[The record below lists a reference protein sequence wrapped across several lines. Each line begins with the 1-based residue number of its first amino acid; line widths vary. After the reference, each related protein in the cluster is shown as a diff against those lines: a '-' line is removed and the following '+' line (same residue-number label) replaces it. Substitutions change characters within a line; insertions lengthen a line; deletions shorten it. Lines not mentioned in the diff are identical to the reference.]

1 MRRNVVTMLAIL
13 VVSVSALPARA
24 ATWSI
29 GPNLGF
35 DMYKQGSGD
44 AVLSLSVPS
53 GMDVAFT
60 GGIHPGLRLGLRD
73 KTNQH
78 QVYSDFGIMTVAGS
92 GFTVNVTSASINYA
106 IGRAPYFTAGFGFT
120 SFGGDVSSETVTSF
134 GFGVGGRHRLAH
146 GKGRVRVEG
155 RYDRADSADF
165 GDPINVFGVRM
176 GFDLDL
182 N

>member
-1 MRRNVVTMLAIL
+1 MRRNIVTMLAVL
-13 VVSVSALPARA
+13 VVFAVPSRA

-35 DMYKQGSGD
+35 DIYKGSGD
-44 AVLSLSVPS
+44 AILVLAVPS
-53 GMDVAFT
+53 SADLILG
-60 GGIHPGLRLGLRD
+60 GGIRPGLRIGLRD

-78 QVYSDFGIMTVAGS
+78 QVYTDFGIMTVAGS
-92 GFTVNVTSASINYA
+92 GFTLNSTAASLNYA
-106 IGRAPYFTAGFGFT
+106 IGRAPYFTIGFGFST
-120 SFGGDVSSETVTSF
+120 IGGDIPSQTITPV

-155 RYDRADSADF
+155 RYDRADSSDF
-165 GDPINVFGVRM
+165 TEAVNIFGVRI